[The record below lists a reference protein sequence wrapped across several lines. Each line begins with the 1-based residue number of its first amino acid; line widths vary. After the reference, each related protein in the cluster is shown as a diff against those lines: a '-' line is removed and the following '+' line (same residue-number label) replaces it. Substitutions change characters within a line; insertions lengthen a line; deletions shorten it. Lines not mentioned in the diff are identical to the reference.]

1 MDKSFSE
8 LTTKVER
15 FSYAGY
21 FLGQNIFYTLITTYL
36 SLYYTDYFGISAVA
50 VGILFFIARVWD
62 AVNDP
67 IMGVIINK
75 ARLKGG
81 KFKPFVNL
89 GIFTMPI
96 STFLIFVQFDGSMHT
111 KILYAYLT
119 YILWDIL
126 YTMSDVPIYAL
137 STVISKDIN
146 DRVKVISLGRIM
158 AFIGTLLA
166 TVATIPVVQ
175 KLGWTPGVLVLCAVG
190 MLTIIPVKR
199 YTHERVKDTSAASPS
214 FRELVSFLLHN
225 KYILIFNL
233 ALIICSLTNTLMP
246 SLSYFVKY
254 NLGDE
259 NLISVVM
266 LVAMLPSLIIP
277 IIMPGLVKAF
287 GKKRILLTAVVFF
300 IATSILSYFIGYQ
313 NFTAVLVITAL
324 RGLGYSV
331 PSILTG
337 MFTVDCV
344 EFGAYQSGHRSEG
357 ITFSAQTFTAKITSA
372 LQGATGSFLLAYFG
386 YRANQAQTPQALEG
400 IFKMFTIIPVIGF
413 ALMFVIIFFFYHLRE
428 SDVER
433 MMQETLKKE
442 LP

>member
-1 MDKSFSE
+1 MSKPISE

-36 SLYYTDYFGISAVA
+36 ALYYTDYFGISAVA
-50 VGILFFIARVWD
+50 VGILFFVARVWD
-62 AVNDP
+62 AINDP
-67 IMGVIINK
+67 IMGVIVDK
-75 ARLKGG
+75 AKLKGG
-81 KFKPFVNL
+81 KFKPWVNI
-89 GIFTMPI
+89 GIFSMPI
-96 STFLIFVQFDGSMHT
+96 STILIFVQFDGSMHT

-119 YILWDIL
+119 YILWDML

-166 TVATIPVVQ
+166 TVATIPIIQ
-175 KLGWTPGVLVLCAVG
+175 KLGWTPGVIVLCAFG
-190 MLTIIPVKR
+190 MLTMIPVKR
-199 YTHERVKDTSAASPS
+199 FTHERVKDTSPESPS
-214 FRELVSFLLHN
+214 FKELVSFLIHN
-225 KYILIFNL
+225 KYILIFNC

-254 NLGDE
+254 NLGNE
-259 NLISVVM
+259 SLISIVM
-266 LVAMLPSLIIP
+266 LVAMLPSLLIP
-277 IIMPGLVKAF
+277 IMMPRLVKRF
-287 GKKRILLTAVVFF
+287 GKKPILLTAVAFF
-300 IATSILSYFIGYQ
+300 IVTSIISYFIGYH
-313 NFTAVLVITAL
+313 NFVAVLIITAL

-344 EFGAYQSGHRSEG
+344 EYGAYQSGHRSEG

-386 YRANQAQTPQALEG
+386 YKANQAQNPETLEG

-413 ALMFVIIFFFYHLRE
+413 VLMFVIIFFFYKLKE
-428 SDVER
+428 SDVEE
-433 MMQETLKKE
+433 MMRKTVK
-442 LP
+442 

>member
-1 MDKSFSE
+1 MSKSISE

-50 VGILFFIARVWD
+50 VGILFFVARVWD

-67 IMGVIINK
+67 IMGVIIDK
-75 ARLKGG
+75 AKLKGG
-81 KFKPFVNL
+81 KFKPWVNL
-89 GIFTMPI
+89 GIFSMPI
-96 STFLIFVQFDGSMHT
+96 STFLIFIQFEGPIHT

-166 TVATIPVVQ
+166 TVATIPVIQ
-175 KLGWTPGVLVLCAVG
+175 RLGWTPGIFVLCAIG
-190 MLTIIPVKR
+190 MLTMIPVKR
-199 YTHERVKDTSAASPS
+199 YTHERVRDTSTSSPT
-214 FRELVSFLLHN
+214 FRELTSFLLHN

-233 ALIICSLTNTLMP
+233 ALIICSLTNTLLP

-254 NLGDE
+254 NLGNE

-277 IIMPGLVKAF
+277 IIMPSLVKHF

-300 IATSILSYFIGYQ
+300 VATSIISYFIGYQ
-313 NFTAVLVITAL
+313 NFTAVLVITAF

-344 EFGAYQSGHRSEG
+344 EYGAYQSGHRSEG

-386 YRANQAQTPQALEG
+386 YQANHAQTPETLNG
-400 IFKMFTIIPVIGF
+400 IFLMFTLIPAIGF
-413 ALMFVIIFFFYHLRE
+413 VLMFVIIFFFYHLKE

-433 MMQETLKKE
+433 MMNETVRDNR
-442 LP
+442 

>member
-1 MDKSFSE
+1 MGRSISE

-21 FLGQNIFYTLITTYL
+21 FLGQNICYTLITTYL

-67 IMGVIINK
+67 IMGVIIDK

-111 KILYAYLT
+111 KLLYAYLT

-146 DRVKVISLGRIM
+146 DRVKVIALGRIM

-175 KLGWTPGVLVLCAVG
+175 KLGWTPGVFVLCAIG
-190 MLTIIPVKR
+190 MLTMIPVKR
-199 YTHERVKDTSAASPS
+199 HTHERVKDTSAASPS
-214 FRELVSFLLHN
+214 FRELASFLLHN

-233 ALIICSLTNTLMP
+233 ALILCSLTNTLMP

-254 NLGDE
+254 NLGNE

-266 LVAMLPSLIIP
+266 LVAMLPSLMIP
-277 IIMPGLVKAF
+277 IIMPGLVKRF
-287 GKKRILLTAVVFF
+287 GKKRILLTSVVFF
-300 IATSILSYFIGYQ
+300 IITSIISYFIGYQ
-313 NFTAVLVITAL
+313 NFIAVLVITAL

-344 EFGAYQSGHRSEG
+344 EYGAYQSGHRSEG

-386 YRANQAQTPQALEG
+386 YRANQAQTPEALEG
-400 IFKMFTIIPVIGF
+400 IFKMFTLIPVIGF
-413 ALMFVIIFFFYHLRE
+413 ALMFVIIFFFYKLKE
-428 SDVER
+428 ADVER
-433 MMQETLKKE
+433 MMQETLNKE
-442 LP
+442 RS

>member
-1 MDKSFSE
+1 MGRTISE

-67 IMGVIINK
+67 IMGVIIDK

-81 KFKPFVNL
+81 KFKPWVNL

-96 STFLIFVQFDGSMHT
+96 STFLIFIQFDGPMHT
-111 KILYAYLT
+111 KLLYAYLT

-146 DRVKVISLGRIM
+146 DRVKVIALSRVM
-158 AFIGTLLA
+158 AFIGTMLA
-166 TVATIPVVQ
+166 TVATIPVIQ
-175 KLGWTPGVLVLCAVG
+175 RLGWTPGVLVLCAIG
-190 MLTIIPVKR
+190 MLTMIPVKR
-199 YTHERVKDTSAASPS
+199 YTHERVRDTSPANPS
-214 FRELVSFLLHN
+214 FRELASFLLHN

-259 NLISVVM
+259 QLISVLM
-266 LVAMLPSLIIP
+266 LAAMLPSLIIP
-277 IIMPGLVKAF
+277 IIMPSLVKRF
-287 GKKRILLTAVVFF
+287 GKKRILLTAVLFF
-300 IATSILSYFIGYQ
+300 IITSIIAYFIGYQ
-313 NFTAVLVITAL
+313 SFTAVLIITAL

-344 EFGAYQSGHRSEG
+344 EYGAYQSGHRSEG

-386 YRANQAQTPQALEG
+386 YNANVTQTTETLEG
-400 IFKMFTIIPVIGF
+400 IFKMFTLIPVIGF
-413 ALMFVIIFFFYHLRE
+413 ALMFAIILFFYHLKE
-428 SDVER
+428 TDVER
-433 MMQETLKKE
+433 MMKETMQKE
-442 LP
+442 KV

>member
-1 MDKSFSE
+1 MSKSISE

-50 VGILFFIARVWD
+50 VGILFFVARVWD

-67 IMGVIINK
+67 IMGVIVDK

-81 KFKPFVNL
+81 KFKPWVNL

-96 STFLIFVQFDGSMHT
+96 STFLIFIQFDGSIHS
-111 KILYAYLT
+111 KLLYAYLT

-166 TVATIPVVQ
+166 TVATIPVIQ
-175 KLGWTPGVLVLCAVG
+175 KLGWTPGVFVLCLVG
-190 MLTIIPVKR
+190 MVTMIPVKR
-199 YTHERVKDTSAASPS
+199 FTHERVRDSSTASPS
-214 FRELVSFLLHN
+214 FRELTSFLLHN

-254 NLGDE
+254 NLGNE

-277 IIMPGLVKAF
+277 IIMPSLVKRF

-300 IATSILSYFIGYQ
+300 VATSIISYFIGYD

-344 EFGAYQSGHRSEG
+344 EYGAYQSGHRSEG

-386 YRANQAQTPQALEG
+386 YQANHTQTPETLEG
-400 IFKMFTIIPVIGF
+400 IFKMFTLIPVIGF
-413 ALMFVIIFFFYHLRE
+413 VLMFVIILFFYHLKE

-433 MMQETLKKE
+433 MMNETVKKDN
-442 LP
+442 